1 MPNKPPRNKAR
12 TSHFRQKTRGRSRA
26 GSSVKGLL
34 AGGRSPVFTRISA
47 QKSAADAWR
56 TWLETRLPTEL
67 SSRISGIVERDGGLT
82 VFTESAAWSAR
93 LRFALAEIEKDVREK
108 NPDLT
113 GVLVRVLPRSAT

>member
-12 TSHFRQKTRGRSRA
+12 TSHFRQKTRGRSRL

-47 QKSAADAWR
+47 QKAAADAWR
-56 TWLETRLPTEL
+56 SWLDMRLAEEL
-67 SSRISGIVERDGGLT
+67 SRRISGVVERDGGLT

-93 LRFALAEIEKDVREK
+93 LRFALAEIEKEIREK

-113 GVLVRVLPRSAT
+113 AILVRVLPRSQG